1 MLRMPQSTSM
11 HESTRME
18 NSTYN
23 IITALQQ
30 EADFLY
36 STVDTYID
44 DAKKDNRQ
52 ELVSV
57 WNTMKQDNQRHIDML
72 RGALS
77 KEAKE
82 NKFK

>member
-1 MLRMPQSTSM
+1 MTQSSSM
-11 HESTRME
+11 HESTKME

-23 IITALQQ
+23 IITALQK

-36 STVDTYID
+36 STVETYID
-44 DAKKDNRQ
+44 DAKKDNRS
-52 ELVSV
+52 ELVNV

-82 NKFK
+82 NRLK

>member
-1 MLRMPQSTSM
+1 MPQSTSM
-11 HESTRME
+11 HQSTKME

-23 IITALQQ
+23 IITALQK

-36 STVDTYID
+36 STVDTYVD
-44 DAKKDNRQ
+44 DARKDNRP
-52 ELVSV
+52 ELVNL
-57 WNTMKQDNQRHIDML
+57 WNTMKEDNQRHIDML

-82 NKFK
+82 NRLK